1 MVCVLGLNDWMKTN
15 NKPFG
20 DSFRDLFK
28 VGDLVRWKLYKQ
40 DFHTGEIEPQEMTG
54 VITDI
59 YRSKMSSREVWCAK
73 VFEATTGQF
82 YNMSLM
88 TLSLIKD

>member
-1 MVCVLGLNDWMKTN
+1 MKTK
-15 NKPFG
+15 NKSFG

-28 VGDLVRWKLYKQ
+28 VGDLVAWKLYKH
-40 DFHTGEIEPQEMTG
+40 DSYTGEIEPLPLTG

-59 YRSKMSSREVWCAK
+59 YESKMSGRNVWFAK

-82 YNMSLM
+82 YSMSLM
-88 TLSLIKD
+88 TLTLIKD

>member
-1 MVCVLGLNDWMKTN
+1 MKAS
-15 NKPFG
+15 NKSFG
-20 DSFRDLFK
+20 ESFRDLFK
-28 VGDLVRWKLYKQ
+28 IGDLVAWKLYKH
-40 DFHTGEIEPQEMTG
+40 DSFTGEIDPIPLTG

-59 YRSKMSSREVWCAK
+59 YKSRMSGRNVWFAK
-73 VFEATTGQF
+73 VFEATTGEF

>member
-1 MVCVLGLNDWMKTN
+1 MVCVHGLNDWMKTN

-20 DSFRDLFK
+20 DSFRGLFK
-28 VGDLVRWKLYKQ
+28 IGDLVRWKLYKQ
-40 DFHTGEIEPQEMTG
+40 DFITGEIDPQEMTG
-54 VITDI
+54 VITEI
-59 YRSKMSSREVWCAK
+59 YRSKMSSREVWFAK

-82 YNMSLM
+82 YNMSLL

>member
-1 MVCVLGLNDWMKTN
+1 MKTSS
-15 NKPFG
+15 KPFG
-20 DSFRDLFK
+20 ESFKELFK
-28 VGDLVRWKLYKQ
+28 IGDLVAWKLYKH
-40 DFHTGEIEPQEMTG
+40 DSFTGEIDPVPLTG

-59 YRSKMSSREVWCAK
+59 YKSKMSGRCVWFAK
-73 VFEATTGQF
+73 VFEATTGEF